1 MITIFLLDNYISAF
15 VNYLFL
21 SFLVINKGVKSIEI
35 FTDNRVQTIFRLFDI
50 LSLFFQLFSMVI
62 SNKNGMCNLPQELP
76 NSLTLKIVVN

>member
-21 SFLVINKGVKSIEI
+21 SFLVINKGVKSEEN

-62 SNKNGMCNLPQELP
+62 SNKNGM
-76 NSLTLKIVVN
+76 